1 VNIAQFLGDRL
12 RHAWNI
18 FREREETND
27 YDYKDLGSVSLYNPT
42 RPHLFAM
49 NERSIITAV
58 YNRIAMDVAAYDIQ
72 HVRVDENGR
81 YVETIHDGLQYC
93 LSIEA
98 NKDQTGRAFILDVVM
113 SLFDEGYVAI
123 VPVDTTISPIITGS
137 YEINT
142 MRTGK
147 IIEWYPDQVRVELYN
162 DKTGLKDRVIIPKS
176 IVAIIENPLYA
187 VMNEPN
193 STLKRLSRKLS
204 LLDTVDEASG
214 SGKLNLIIQ
223 LPYVIKSEARQAQAE
238 SRRKAI
244 EEQLS
249 SSKYGVAY
257 TDGTEHITQINR
269 PIENNL
275 LSQITYLTNTLYSQL
290 GITEDVFNGKGDEK
304 AMLNYYNR
312 TVEPIVTA
320 IVEELRR
327 KFLTKTARSQ
337 GQTIMGFRDV
347 LRLVPANEMAEMA
360 DSFSRNEILTPN
372 EIRSIL
378 GMKPANVP
386 EADELRN
393 KNMPI
398 QESGEV
404 AQSSDTAVYDKLFE
418 EIISGLE
425 EEIDNILLKDEDE
438 DEIEDDTDEE
448 GDEDDAED

>member
-1 VNIAQFLGDRL
+1 MAKSLGARL
-12 RHAWNI
+12 KHAWNV
-18 FREREETND
+18 FRARDETED
-27 YDYKDLGSVSLYNPT
+27 YAFKDIGAYSIYNPT
-42 RPHLFAM
+42 RPRALIG

-58 YNRIAMDVAAYDIQ
+58 YNRIAMDVASYDIQ

-81 YVETIHDGLQYC
+81 YIETINDGLQYC
-93 LSIEA
+93 LTVEA
-98 NKDQTGRAFILDVVM
+98 NKDQTGRAFILDVAM

-123 VPVDTTISPIITGS
+123 VPVDTTISPIATGS
-137 YEINT
+137 YEIHT

-147 IIEWYPDQVRVELYN
+147 IVEWYPDQVRVELYN
-162 DKTGLKDRVIIPKS
+162 DKTGNKDRVVIPKS
-176 IVAIIENPLYA
+176 IVGIVENPLYA

-193 STLKRLSRKLS
+193 STLKRLIRKLN
-204 LLDTVDEASG
+204 LLDTVDDASG
-214 SGKLNLIIQ
+214 SGKLDLIIQ

-238 SRRKAI
+238 ARRKAI
-244 EEQLS
+244 EEQLIG
-249 SSKYGVAY
+249 SKYGIAY
-257 TDGTEHITQINR
+257 TDGTEHITQLNR
-269 PIENNL
+269 PVENNL

-304 AMLNYYNR
+304 AMLNYYSR
-312 TVEPIVTA
+312 TVEPIVMA

-347 LRLVPANEMAEMA
+347 LKLVPANEMAEMA

-393 KNMPI
+393 KNLPI

-404 AQSSDTAVYDKLFE
+404 EEVQPSNTAAYDTLFD

-425 EEIDNILLKDEDE
+425 KEIDNVLLKDEG
-438 DEIEDDTDEE
+438 DDTSR
-448 GDEDDAED
+448 